1 MFTIKDI
8 RVVNF
13 YGWVEDDWVV
23 VKSEIQFLREGMFQE
38 WETAKVEELN
48 PVAPNK

>member
-1 MFTIKDI
+1 MFPIKDI
-8 RVVNF
+8 RVVNHH
-13 YGWVEDDWVV
+13 GWVGYEWVV